1 MAPTQASTVSNT
13 FGLLTSTAEHSIG
26 LNVSSAL
33 YAIHNS
39 SVKAFNN
46 STATFNYTFE
56 AEHNV
61 TLQHYYDL
69 GPTRDPLKIVIPMT
83 IIYSLIFV
91 SGVIGNISTCIV
103 IKKNRS
109 MHTATNYYLFS
120 LAISDFLLLLS
131 GVPQEMYFIWSKYP
145 YVFGEYFCI
154 GRGVLAETSAN
165 ATVLTITAFTVER
178 YMAICHPF
186 LGQAM
191 SKLSRAIRII
201 VLIWLVSVLTA
212 IPQAAQFGIIVWNG
226 IEKCTVV
233 RNIIQHSFQ
242 LSTFIFFFAPMSI
255 ILVLYLLI
263 GLRLHRSN
271 LMGAAGDTGGG
282 VVGGRR
288 VFSSISTGV
297 SATNGRGSTGGGGV
311 GGAGNGSGR
320 LAYGNSSV
328 VRACGTRK
336 GSGRTSMKGTQ
347 SDTMLNRYV
356 GGSQLSAVR
365 GRMNHYGTRRVIK
378 MLVAVVICFFL
389 CWAPFHAQRLIAV
402 YGINVFSGD
411 GVGVVTGTSADGS
424 SDGGGVGDD
433 ATAND
438 KNHVVIYTVMTYV
451 SGVLYYLSTCINP
464 LLYNLMSN
472 KFRQAFKSILLR
484 KKTNGSLTYRRTQQS
499 RNFRRNPTLTSS
511 TQRESSDSD
520 PHSKHSMLQAVSVE
534 RTQSQQPHFA
544 IG

>member
-1 MAPTQASTVSNT
+1 MAPANASSEASSWTTMPPDYANTRALNVESQFSALLNSSTYVLNNT
-13 FGLLTSTAEHSIG
+13 FSTANAI
-26 LNVSSAL
+26 SS
-33 YAIHNS
+33 
-39 SVKAFNN
+39 
-46 STATFNYTFE
+46 NYSYE
-56 AEHNV
+56 QVQNAS
-61 TLQHYYDL
+61 LQHFFDL
-69 GPTRDPLKIVIPMT
+69 GPTRDSLEIVIPVT

-120 LAISDFLLLLS
+120 LAVSDFLLLLS

-212 IPQAAQFGIIVWNG
+212 IPQAAQFGIIALNG

-242 LSTFIFFFAPMSI
+242 LSTFIFFIAPMSI

-271 LMGAAGDTGGG
+271 LMGDIGEA
-282 VVGGRR
+282 
-288 VFSSISTGV
+288 
-297 SATNGRGSTGGGGV
+297 GGGG
-311 GGAGNGSGR
+311 GGRGVVSNGTGKGSGR
-320 LAYGNSSV
+320 LAYGGGSV
-328 VRACGTRK
+328 VRVSGTRK
-336 GSGRTSMKGTQ
+336 GSDRMSMQGTQ
-347 SDTMLNRYV
+347 SDTMLYRYM

-378 MLVAVVICFFL
+378 MLVAVVICFLL

-402 YGINVFSGD
+402 YGPNVWGGGSE
-411 GVGVVTGTSADGS
+411 SADGVA
-424 SDGGGVGDD
+424 GGGEHDD
-433 ATAND
+433 AAAAD
-438 KNHVVIYTVMTYV
+438 KNHHVVIYTVMTYV

-484 KKTNGSLTYRRTQQS
+484 KKTNGSLNYRHTQQS
-499 RNFRRNPTLTSS
+499 RNLRRNPTLTSS
-511 TQRESSDSD
+511 TQRESSDAD
-520 PHSKHSMLQAVSVE
+520 PLSKHSMLQAALNE
-534 RTQSQQPHFA
+534 RNVNSKLMP
-544 IG
+544 

>member
-1 MAPTQASTVSNT
+1 MTDTNKALASFARLAMASTATTLDPNASALKSNAA
-13 FGLLTSTAEHSIG
+13 LSNA
-26 LNVSSAL
+26 SSAL
-33 YAIHNS
+33 QPLI
-39 SVKAFNN
+39 NN
-46 STATFNYTFE
+46 STSNSFDDPFAAYNYNYDNAQNGSF
-56 AEHNV
+56 H
-61 TLQHYYDL
+61 HFYDL
-69 GPTRDPLKIVIPMT
+69 GPTRDSLNIVIPVT

-212 IPQAAQFGIIVWNG
+212 IPQAAQFGIIMLNG
-226 IEKCTVV
+226 IEKCAVV

-271 LMGAAGDTGGG
+271 LMGATGGE
-282 VVGGRR
+282 VDGGG
-288 VFSSISTGV
+288 FGYISTGGKAV
-297 SATNGRGSTGGGGV
+297 NGRGSSGSGRGS
-311 GGAGNGSGR
+311 GSGR
-320 LAYGNSSV
+320 LPFGSSSFA
-328 VRACGTRK
+328 RTSGTRK
-336 GSGRTSMKGTQ
+336 GNGRMSMQSTQ
-347 SDTMLNRYV
+347 SDTMLYRYT

-402 YGINVFSGD
+402 YGTAVMGGSSESGA
-411 GVGVVTGTSADGS
+411 GGAGSAD
-424 SDGGGVGDD
+424 
-433 ATAND
+433 D
-438 KNHVVIYTVMTYV
+438 KNHHVVIYTVMTYV

-472 KFRQAFKSILLR
+472 KFRQAFKSILFR
-484 KKTNGSLTYRRTQQS
+484 KKSTGSLNYRRAQQS
-499 RNFRRNPTLTSS
+499 QNLRRNPTLTSS
-511 TQRESSDSD
+511 TQRESSDSETQL
-520 PHSKHSMLQAVSVE
+520 KHSVLQAVLDE
-534 RTQSQQPHFA
+534 RKSKNQVLP
-544 IG
+544 

>member
-1 MAPTQASTVSNT
+1 MAPANASHEVSSWTSMLPPYANTRALNVESQLSTLLNSSINLLNNT
-13 FGLLTSTAEHSIG
+13 FSNAIATS
-26 LNVSSAL
+26 
-33 YAIHNS
+33 
-39 SVKAFNN
+39 
-46 STATFNYTFE
+46 FNYSYE
-56 AEHNV
+56 QAENAS
-61 TLQHYYDL
+61 LQHFFDL
-69 GPTRDPLKIVIPMT
+69 GPTHDSLEIVIPVT

-191 SKLSRAIRII
+191 SKLNRAIRII
-201 VLIWLVSVLTA
+201 VLIWLVSILTA
-212 IPQAAQFGIIVWNG
+212 IPQAAQFGVIALNG

-242 LSTFIFFFAPMSI
+242 LSTFIFFIAPMSI

-271 LMGAAGDTGGG
+271 LMGATGEACGGG
-282 VVGGRR
+282 SGRR
-288 VFSSISTGV
+288 GFGCIGTSAANGRSGGGTEGGIV
-297 SATNGRGSTGGGGV
+297 SNDSGNGRGRLANG
-311 GGAGNGSGR
+311 GGAGGG
-320 LAYGNSSV
+320 SV
-328 VRACGTRK
+328 VRASGTRK
-336 GSGRTSMKGTQ
+336 GSDRMSMKGTQ
-347 SDTMLNRYV
+347 SDTMLYRYM

-402 YGINVFSGD
+402 YGSNVWGGGSENVD
-411 GVGVVTGTSADGS
+411 GVA
-424 SDGGGVGDD
+424 GGGEHDD
-433 ATAND
+433 AAADD
-438 KNHVVIYTVMTYV
+438 KNHHVVIYTVMTYV

-484 KKTNGSLTYRRTQQS
+484 KKTNGSLNYRRTQQS
-499 RNFRRNPTLTSS
+499 QNLRRNPTLTSS
-511 TQRESSDSD
+511 TQRESNDSD
-520 PHSKHSMLQAVSVE
+520 PLSKHSMLQAALNNSKIL
-534 RTQSQQPHFA
+534 P
-544 IG
+544 